1 MKLWKGRFAKEENAS
16 ANEFNA
22 SLPFDRR
29 MWEEDITGSMAHA
42 KMLAKQGI
50 IPRED
55 CDKILDGLAGILKDL
70 ADGKD
75 FTEPEDE
82 DIHMYI
88 ERLLTQRIGEAGKK
102 LHTAR
107 SRNDQVALD
116 FRMYQKKMIAQL
128 DERLTALT
136 HTLLALAKEHQET
149 VLPGY
154 THLQKAQPVLLA
166 HHLLAYYHMFARDR
180 QRFADCYQHTDCL
193 PLGAGAL
200 AGTTYDTDR
209 EFVQNELDFAALCTN
224 SMDAVSD
231 RDFAIE
237 FLSCASTAMM
247 HLSRLCEELILWSS
261 PDFGY
266 IEMDDSYATG
276 SSIMPQKKNPDMA
289 ELIRGKT
296 GRVYGDLMTL
306 LTVMKGL
313 PLAYNKDMQEDKEP
327 VFDAF
332 DTLSASLEMME
343 GMLSTMKVNVS
354 RMAQSAKSGFMNATD
369 AADYLVGKGLAFRD
383 CHEVIGRMVLY
394 CIENG
399 KALEDLNMDE
409 LHSFSPLFDEDFY
422 EQIDIQAC
430 IRAKKSF
437 GSTSYESVKQQIAAI
452 EIQEAAAVKGGSSA
466 APATPSTA
474 AKDAAQQTQPV
485 QPALHAEYFTQSI
498 H

>member
-1 MKLWKGRFAKEENAS
+1 MKLWHGRFAKEENSS
-16 ANEFNA
+16 AHEFNA
-22 SLPFDRR
+22 SLPFDIR
-29 MWEEDITGSMAHA
+29 MWEQDITGSMAHA

-50 IPRED
+50 ISED
-55 CDKILDGLAGILKDL
+55 DCKKILDGLAGILADL

-75 FTEPEDE
+75 LSEPEDE

-88 ERLLTQRIGEAGKK
+88 ERVLTERIGDAGKK

-116 FRMYQKKMIAQL
+116 FRMYQKKMITEI
-128 DERLTALT
+128 DEKLTALMDVILT
-136 HTLLALAKEHQET
+136 LAKENKET
-149 VLPGY
+149 ILPGY
-154 THLQKAQPVLLA
+154 THLQKAQPVLFA
-166 HHLLAYYHMFARDR
+166 HHMLAYYNMISRDKS
-180 QRFADCYQHTDCL
+180 RFADCYKRTDCL

-200 AGTTYDTDR
+200 AGTTYNTDR
-209 EFVQNELDFAALCTN
+209 FFVQEELGFAGICTN

-237 FLSCASTAMM
+237 FLSCSSTCMM

-266 IEMDDSYATG
+266 IEMDDSFATG

-296 GRVYGDLMTL
+296 GRVYGDLVTL

-332 DTLSASLEMME
+332 DTLSMCLEMMA
-343 GMLSTMKVNVS
+343 GMLSTMKVNVG
-354 RMAQSAKSGFMNATD
+354 RMAESAKSGFMNATD
-369 AADYLVGKGLAFRD
+369 AADYLVGKGLPFRD
-383 CHEVIGRMVLY
+383 CHEVIGRIVLY

-399 KALEDLNMDE
+399 KAIEDMSLAE
-409 LHSFSPLFDEDFY
+409 LKEFSPLFDEDVY
-422 EQIDIQAC
+422 ENIDIKTC
-430 IRAKKSF
+430 IKAKKSF
-437 GSTSYESVKQQIAAI
+437 GSTSYESVEQQIAAI
-452 EIQEAAAVKGGSSA
+452 
-466 APATPSTA
+466 
-474 AKDAAQQTQPV
+474 DAQKA
-485 QPALHAEYFTQSI
+485 SGK
-498 H
+498 

>member
-1 MKLWKGRFAKEENAS
+1 MKLWHGRFAKEENTS
-16 ANEFNA
+16 AHEFNA
-22 SLPFDRR
+22 SLPFDIR
-29 MWEEDITGSMAHA
+29 MWEQDIKGSMAHA

-50 IPRED
+50 ISEED
-55 CDKILDGLAGILKDL
+55 VEKILSGLSGILADLAAGKDL
-70 ADGKD
+70 S
-75 FTEPEDE
+75 EPEDE

-88 ERLLTQRIGEAGKK
+88 ERVLTERIGEAGKR

-116 FRMYQKKMIAQL
+116 FRMYQKHMIEEIDAK
-128 DERLTALT
+128 LTAL
-136 HTLLALAKEHQET
+136 LDVIFKLAKENQET

-166 HHLLAYYHMFARDR
+166 HHLLAYYNMFSRDKA
-180 QRFADCYQHTDCL
+180 RFADCYKRTDCL

-200 AGTTYDTDR
+200 AGTTYNTDR
-209 EFVQNELDFAALCTN
+209 FYVQEQLGFSDICTN

-237 FLSCASTAMM
+237 FLSCSSTAMM

-266 IEMDDSYATG
+266 VEMDDSYSTG

-296 GRVYGDLMTL
+296 GRVYGDLVTL

-332 DTLSASLEMME
+332 DTLQKSLEMMA
-343 GMLSTMKVNVS
+343 GMLSTMKVNVG
-354 RMAQSAKSGFMNATD
+354 RMAESAKSGFMNATD

-383 CHEVIGRMVLY
+383 CHEIIGRMVLY
-394 CIENG
+394 CIEHG
-399 KALEDLNMDE
+399 KAIEDMSLDE
-409 LHSFSPLFDEDFY
+409 LKEFSPLFDEDVY
-422 EQIDIQAC
+422 ENIDIKAC
-430 IRAKKSF
+430 IKAKKSF

-452 EIQEAAAVKGGSSA
+452 EKN
-466 APATPSTA
+466 
-474 AKDAAQQTQPV
+474 KK
-485 QPALHAEYFTQSI
+485 ALK
-498 H
+498 